1 MNVSQIS
8 TKASASI
15 LCGSNNL
22 PDVRQTS
29 DWKQVAVFRRLAM
42 VPMTGCHVVVC
53 HSGACGQSRQRGLC
67 YIVCVCSI
75 QVLSV
80 DACDAANGLDVIA
93 RIQVQLLFRVV
104 QARVI
109 LESQRMTWTR
119 NLLVRS
125 GTSVSSHT
133 LHGFCQ
139 MWFVLMSAAYWIVKL
154 PFELCVEA
162 GDRICW
168 Y

>member
-109 LESQRMTWTR
+109 LESHEPGTCSC
-119 NLLVRS
+119 VREPRC
-125 GTSVSSHT
+125 
-133 LHGFCQ
+133 LAIRF
-139 MWFVLMSAAYWIVKL
+139 MDSARCGSY
-154 PFELCVEA
+154 
-162 GDRICW
+162 
-168 Y
+168 